1 VGERVL
7 WALRHDLPG
16 ESDEQLTDRA
26 RQGDQSAF
34 GELYRRHRK
43 AAESTAWCLLRSKSD
58 ADDIVSDAFAG
69 VLSALHNGRGP
80 RDNFR
85 GYLLACVRNGCR
97 SRRTPTVLVDES
109 QLERWNPAVE
119 DPERYVEADTV
130 ARAFSSLAPRWQH
143 TLWMTEVEQLHP
155 TEVSERLD
163 LTPNAAAAL
172 THRARQAFAEA
183 YLAEHLVVA
192 TGKECRKVAALL
204 PGYVRHQ
211 LRDLQQAT
219 VERHIVNCQLCARAV
234 DDLRDVNASLRSLLP
249 LTPAAL
255 GTAAAATEAVVAGT
269 TIGGGLSIGLPSS
282 GVLLK
287 GLIAVVLVAPILST
301 DSPFSGRGGDDQRAV
316 SVLEA
321 EVDAASSGDAAAPV
335 SVSATDPAPTV
346 AVTVTAPATTA
357 PPATATTAPDEDAAS
372 GGGERPT
379 ATAVPTI
386 PPATSPLVTIPV
398 TIPVTAPSG
407 LLPNVPVVG
416 GLVDDLL
423 EDTVEPVIGA
433 VTEPVVA
440 ALDEALALMGLGSTG
455 ETITML
461 RSLVPL
467 LDGPLLG
474 SVVDEL
480 LDLTSIGTG
489 PPASPPGSAPG
500 ASDGVVPDGVDIP
513 GVDIPGVDV
522 PGGEGSVGG
531 VDSAGG
537 GPSVSVPGV
546 PGAELPLPT
555 LPGAPQIT
563 LPAVSAPVI
572 SVPPIVVPVIS
583 VPPIT
588 VPILDLPP
596 INLPVISLP
605 PITLPAIVI
614 PPITIPDLLG

>member
-1 VGERVL
+1 MGERVL

-69 VLSALHNGRGP
+69 VLSALRNGRGP

-130 ARAFSSLAPRWQH
+130 ARAFSSLAPRWQQ

-183 YLAEHLVVA
+183 YLAEHVVVA

-316 SVLEA
+316 SVMES
-321 EVDAASSGDAAAPV
+321 EIDAPASGDAAASGLRLRHRPR
-335 SVSATDPAPTV
+335 AD
-346 AVTVTAPATTA
+346 
-357 PPATATTAPDEDAAS
+357 
-372 GGGERPT
+372 GGGDRDG
-379 ATAVPTI
+379 AGNNRSARNGDDR
-386 PPATSPLVTIPV
+386 
-398 TIPVTAPSG
+398 SG
-407 LLPNVPVVG
+407 
-416 GLVDDLL
+416 
-423 EDTVEPVIGA
+423 
-433 VTEPVVA
+433 
-440 ALDEALALMGLGSTG
+440 
-455 ETITML
+455 
-461 RSLVPL
+461 RRR
-467 LDGPLLG
+467 
-474 SVVDEL
+474 
-480 LDLTSIGTG
+480 
-489 PPASPPGSAPG
+489 
-500 ASDGVVPDGVDIP
+500 GVRRR
-513 GVDIPGVDV
+513 
-522 PGGEGSVGG
+522 
-531 VDSAGG
+531 
-537 GPSVSVPGV
+537 
-546 PGAELPLPT
+546 
-555 LPGAPQIT
+555 
-563 LPAVSAPVI
+563 
-572 SVPPIVVPVIS
+572 
-583 VPPIT
+583 
-588 VPILDLPP
+588 
-596 INLPVISLP
+596 
-605 PITLPAIVI
+605 
-614 PPITIPDLLG
+614 